1 MIVTPRCVFL
11 HLHKSGGTFVNECL
25 LRFVPGARVAGYHL
39 PHTMIPRD
47 ARDRPVLGFVR
58 SPWSYYV
65 SWFAFQ
71 SAMRQPNALF
81 RILSEDGRLGFG
93 GTIANMVT
101 LSQDPERLARSVAG
115 LPADY
120 TGRGLNVPG
129 PVLARIGE
137 APRPTGFYSFLFDYM
152 FDARAEGRL
161 IGRME
166 TLRDDLPR
174 MLENAGEPV
183 SVALRAH
190 LAIAPPANVSV
201 HGDYRHYYDDGV
213 RDLVARHDALV
224 IERFG
229 YRFGD

>member
-1 MIVTPRCVFL
+1 MIVTPRFVFL

-25 LRFVPGARVAGYHL
+25 LRFVPGARSAGYHL
-39 PHTMIPRD
+39 PHTLIPPEV
-47 ARDRPVLGFVR
+47 ADRPILGFVR
-58 SPWSYYV
+58 NPWSYYV

-71 SAMRQPNALF
+71 STMPQPNALF
-81 RILSEDGRLGFG
+81 RVLSEDGRLGFAR
-93 GTIANMVT
+93 TVSNMVN
-101 LSQDPERLARSVAG
+101 LSQDPERLARVVAA
-115 LPADY
+115 LPAQY

-129 PVLARIGE
+129 FVLARID
-137 APRPTGFYSFLFDYM
+137 ASPRLIGFYSFLFDYM
-152 FDARAEGRL
+152 FDARADGRL

-174 MLENAGEPV
+174 LLADVGEPV
-183 SVALRAH
+183 SANLRAH
-190 LAIAPPANVSV
+190 LAEAPPTNTSV
-201 HGDYRHYYDDGV
+201 HGDYRDYYDDEV